1 MSDADQTYEVGE
13 YIVHLIYGVGQVKK
27 IERRPIGGAKRLCY
41 RVRTDDGVF
50 WLPTVNADN
59 RRVRP
64 IASPK
69 HIRNAIKILQ
79 KNPKKMSSN
88 YKSRRK
94 RIREV
99 ILDGDLSTDMELV
112 RDLNARQ
119 FKKGLNMTEQD
130 ALDTIIKRFLKEWS
144 LTKGIKIQEARQ
156 KLDQFLQKSRS
167 KPRQDAVTL

>member
-1 MSDADQTYEVGE
+1 
-13 YIVHLIYGVGQVKK
+13 
-27 IERRPIGGAKRLCY
+27 
-41 RVRTDDGVF
+41 
-50 WLPTVNADN
+50 
-59 RRVRP
+59 
-64 IASPK
+64 
-69 HIRNAIKILQ
+69 
-79 KNPKKMSSN
+79 MSSN

-99 ILDGDLSTDMELV
+99 ILDGDLGTDMELV

-130 ALDTIIKRFLKEWS
+130 AFDAIIKRFLKEWS